1 MRLLLPLLLAALC
14 LGATPSYAQG
24 DIRDT
29 SIALTAVTASYSYQ
43 VPTGD
48 LAIRFGN
55 NSNVGL
61 SAFRKGKRNFFFG
74 LEGSFLFGDQVEE
87 PGLLRNVI
95 NSEGQIVDMDGVM
108 ADVLL
113 YERGWTAMAI
123 AGKIMPIAGPNPN
136 CGIMLKL
143 GVGYMRHK
151 IRIQTQKNEVPQL
164 EGDYL
169 EGYDRLSA
177 GPMASLLIGY
187 QHFGNQR
194 LINFMAGFE
203 VITGFTEPLR
213 AYNFDSRRSETGTR
227 FDGLLGIRVGWC
239 LPIYKR
245 SDDRFHYY

>member
-1 MRLLLPLLLAALC
+1 MRLLLPLLLVALT

-43 VPTGD
+43 IPTGD

-55 NSNVGL
+55 NSNIGL
-61 SAFRKGKRNFFFG
+61 SAFYKNKRNYFLG
-74 LEGSFLFGDQVEE
+74 VEGSFLFGDQVEE

-95 NSEGQIVDMDGVM
+95 NSAGQIVDKDGVM
-108 ADVLL
+108 ADVLI
-113 YERGWTAMAI
+113 YERGWTAMAV
-123 AGKIMPIAGPNPN
+123 AGKIIPVAGPNPN
-136 CGIMLKL
+136 CGMLLKL

-151 IRIQTQKNEVPQL
+151 IRIQTQNNDVPQL
-164 EGDYL
+164 ENDYL
-169 EGYDRLSA
+169 EGYDRLSG
-177 GPMASLLIGY
+177 GPMLSLLIGY

-203 VITGFTEPLR
+203 LTTAFTEPLR
-213 AYNFDSRRSETGTR
+213 AYNFDTGKSESGTR
-227 FDGLLGIRVGWC
+227 YDGLMGLRVGWC